1 MNRLIVY
8 VAAIAL
14 IGCGNSPAGEA
25 DANFESDAAVIPDA
39 SRFDAAPPADA
50 ETPDAEPLVYD
61 CANLPQGPLSLT
73 TLSGPVASEDLA
85 FDNAGNL
92 VGSNDSAIFKS
103 PYNGS
108 PSAFVPSF
116 EFRAGLR
123 YTSKGVLVVND
134 DYSGSLVRVD
144 AEGLKHTIL
153 SGLSYPNGM
162 EVDQKGFVYISEHD
176 ASRIRRVDPD
186 TGEFTILSTGVIASP
201 NGLSFNPDYTA
212 LYIGGF
218 SGEGIIYK
226 LPIDAD
232 GNPGELEEW
241 ATGVGTGWL
250 DGLAVDVCGNVYV
263 CDYEASRIYRIAP
276 NGVDR
281 TLIIDAGQGEEM
293 IYMPNMQ
300 WGSGVGGW
308 ERMKLYIPEGWT
320 HDVFEVD
327 IGVPSKRRNYP

>member
-1 MNRLIVY
+1 MTRLTVVH

-14 IGCGNSPAGEA
+14 VGCGNNPADSA
-25 DANFESDAAVIPDA
+25 DAGSGEDAAQPFDA
-39 SRFDAAPPADA
+39 ARFDAAPPADA
-50 ETPDAEPLVYD
+50 EPPDAEPLVYD
-61 CANLPQGPLSLT
+61 CENLPAGPFSLT
-73 TLSGPVASEDLA
+73 TLSGPIASEDLA

-92 VGSNDSAIFKS
+92 IGSNDSAIFKS
-103 PYNGS
+103 PYNGA

-134 DYSGSLVRVD
+134 DYTGSLVRVD
-144 AEGLKHTIL
+144 GDGLKHTIL
-153 SGLSYPNGM
+153 AGLSYPNGM
-162 EVDQKGFVYISEHD
+162 EVDEKGFVYISEHD
-176 ASRIRRVDPD
+176 AARIRRVDPA
-186 TGEFTILSTGVIASP
+186 TGEFTILSTGVISSP

-226 LPIDAD
+226 LPIDAA

-250 DGLAVDVCGNVYV
+250 DGIAVDICGNVYV
-263 CDYEASRIYRIAP
+263 CDYEAARVYRIAP

-281 TLIIDAGQGEEM
+281 NVIIEGGDYV
-293 IYMPNMQ
+293 YMPNMQ

-308 ERMKLYIPEGWT
+308 DRMKLYIPEGWT